1 MEGKKSMKCSLC
13 GENDHNK
20 WTCPQ
25 KPIEDTF
32 IREDDTY
39 VTEEII
45 INPKRELLI
54 RDLLDSESYD
64 IDNDLF
70 RYWIQVKRPIQ
81 LKELKYVMDTGLSRD
96 SLKLYLELSH
106 DIDSYY

>member
-1 MEGKKSMKCSLC
+1 MESKKLITCSLC

-20 WTCPQ
+20 RTCPQ
-25 KPIEDTF
+25 RPIEDTF
-32 IREDDTY
+32 IREDNTY

-45 INPKRELLI
+45 LDPKKELLI
-54 RDLLDSESYD
+54 KDLLDRESYD

-70 RYWIQVKRPIQ
+70 RCWIQVKRPIQ
-81 LKELKYVMDTGLSRD
+81 LKELKYVMDIGLSRD
-96 SLKLYLELSH
+96 SIKLYLELAN